1 MEWDAVF
8 GRCFNLVLNFRIY
21 HQKLSVGMVD
31 CLTLGIVLTDCS
43 RVQSELEQYARL
55 VSANKQSTTIFLF
68 GFPRLVIAGKIE
80 DKTPESVIRT
90 VKYRRNKTDTLAGI
104 ECPRSVTK
112 RSSLMKHLSQS
123 MLKLKL

>member
-55 VSANKQSTTIFLF
+55 VLANKQFTTIFLF
-68 GFPRLVIAGKIE
+68 SVISLVISGKIE
-80 DKTPESVIRT
+80 DKAPESVNRA
-90 VKYRRNKTDTLAGI
+90 VKYRRNKTDNLAKT
-104 ECPRSVTK
+104 ESRSTTK
-112 RSSLMKHLSQS
+112 RSSLIKHLSQS